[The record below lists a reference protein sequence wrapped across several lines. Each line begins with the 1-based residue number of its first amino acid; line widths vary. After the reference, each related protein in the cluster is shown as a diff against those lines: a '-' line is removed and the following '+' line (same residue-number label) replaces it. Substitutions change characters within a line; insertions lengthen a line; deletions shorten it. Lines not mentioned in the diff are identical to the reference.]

1 MKVIS
6 DGYATAPHQPESGA
20 LVPHYE
26 AQRMRAVRRYEILDT
41 SADGVFDRITSLA
54 ARLFQVPTAWVG
66 IVDSDRVWFKSRCGL
81 DMAQAARTSWP
92 CAMAILR
99 QSPWLVEDAQAEPR
113 ISSSPHVT
121 GEPGI
126 RFYAG
131 APLTTI
137 DGYNIG
143 TLALLDRQPRK
154 LSETELS
161 ALQDLAS
168 LVMHELEL
176 RVAAR
181 RTWELEETLLDKILK
196 EKQCAEY
203 VARHD
208 HVTGLGNRRMLD
220 ESIAVEI
227 NRVRRHGGALSL
239 MIADIDHFKQ
249 INDGFGHACGDD
261 VLQRFGDLLR
271 AQVRPTDIVTR
282 YGGDEFV
289 TVMPHTALAEALKTA
304 ERIRDAM
311 TSTQK
316 TGPMSKPVSAS
327 LGVAELM
334 PEESR
339 ESFLRR
345 ADHALYRAKHA
356 GRNRVA
362 AAAPP
367 DSEDLSR
374 EASFR

>member
-6 DGYATAPHQPESGA
+6 DGYATAPHEPVTDP

-41 SADGVFDRITSLA
+41 PADGVFDRITRLA
-54 ARLFQVPTAWVG
+54 ARLFQVPTALVG

-81 DMAQAARTSWP
+81 DMAQAARTNWP
-92 CAMAILR
+92 CGMAILR

-113 ISSSPHVT
+113 LCSSPHVA
-121 GEPGI
+121 GEPGV

-143 TLALLDRQPRK
+143 TLALADRQPRK

-161 ALQDLAS
+161 GLQDLAS

-196 EKQCAEY
+196 EKHCAEF

-208 HVTGLGNRRMLD
+208 PVTGLGNRRMLD

-227 NRVRRHGGALSL
+227 NRVRRRAGGR
-239 MIADIDHFKQ
+239 
-249 INDGFGHACGDD
+249 G
-261 VLQRFGDLLR
+261 
-271 AQVRPTDIVTR
+271 
-282 YGGDEFV
+282 
-289 TVMPHTALAEALKTA
+289 
-304 ERIRDAM
+304 
-311 TSTQK
+311 
-316 TGPMSKPVSAS
+316 
-327 LGVAELM
+327 
-334 PEESR
+334 
-339 ESFLRR
+339 
-345 ADHALYRAKHA
+345 
-356 GRNRVA
+356 
-362 AAAPP
+362 
-367 DSEDLSR
+367 
-374 EASFR
+374 